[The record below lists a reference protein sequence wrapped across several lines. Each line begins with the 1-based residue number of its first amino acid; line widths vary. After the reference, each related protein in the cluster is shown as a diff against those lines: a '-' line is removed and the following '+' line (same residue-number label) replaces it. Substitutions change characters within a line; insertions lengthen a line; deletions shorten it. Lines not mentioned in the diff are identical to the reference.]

1 MNDLGN
7 IDFSSN
13 DPFKSRRE
21 FIKKKGGRPKTEWE
35 DYIEEIEPL
44 PFHPRSS
51 QSERWTG
58 TLRNADF
65 ISSWDM
71 KHSGPRS

>member
-35 DYIEEIEPL
+35 DYIEEIEASHSIIGVPN
-44 PFHPRSS
+44 PRDG
-51 QSERWTG
+51 QEHCEMLILYLVG
-58 TLRNADF
+58 T
-65 ISSWDM
+65 
-71 KHSGPRS
+71 

>member
-1 MNDLGN
+1 MNNLGN

-13 DPFKSRRE
+13 DAFKSRRE
-21 FIKKKGGRPKTEWE
+21 FIKKKGGRPKIEWE
-35 DYIEEIEPL
+35 DYIEEIESL

-51 QSERWTG
+51 QSKRWTG

-71 KHSGPRS
+71 KLSGPRS

>member
-44 PFHPRSS
+44 PFHHRSS
-51 QSERWTG
+51 QSETRG
-58 TLRNADF
+58 AASSK
-65 ISSWDM
+65 ISV
-71 KHSGPRS
+71 P